1 MPHTQ
6 LITVDDVAELF
17 RRYHQQTDAQPTFAE
32 LDPTSGDLRASFAP
46 EIGNAVPAAVAHGL
60 RRRYPIPGP
69 HADGANALLSELIP
83 LAQRVTDGFSA
94 TWDGNNTIG
103 VLGADALEA
112 EDQILALCQAEFDLG
127 EDNPRALAVWDAWET
142 GADADTDAAVY
153 AITAT
158 TTDAD
163 LDMIEEHYLT
173 DFRAGMHQSFLIID
187 RLGDWLRHVRDTRDP
202 DDH

>member
-1 MPHTQ
+1 MPYTQ

-17 RRYHQQTDAQPTFAE
+17 RRYHQQTDAQPAFAE
-32 LDPTSGDLRASFAP
+32 LDPTSGYLRASFAP

-60 RRRYPIPGP
+60 RRRYPIPVL
-69 HADGANALLSELIP
+69 HTDGANALLRELIP

-103 VLGADALEA
+103 VLAADAVKA

-127 EDNPRALAVWDAWET
+127 EHNPRALVVWDAWAT
-142 GADADTDAAVY
+142 GADANTDAAVY

-158 TTDAD
+158 TTDPE
-163 LDMIEEHYLT
+163 LDMVEERYQT
-173 DFRAGMHQSFLIID
+173 DFRVGMHQPHLIID
-187 RLGDWLRHVRDTRDP
+187 RLGEWLRHVRDNRDP